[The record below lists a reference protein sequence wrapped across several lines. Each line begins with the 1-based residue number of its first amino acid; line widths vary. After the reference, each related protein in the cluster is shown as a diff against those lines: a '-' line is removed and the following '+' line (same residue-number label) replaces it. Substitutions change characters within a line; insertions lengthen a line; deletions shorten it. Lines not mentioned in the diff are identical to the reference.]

1 MRDGKGYLPA
11 IAFLPHSSHAA
22 FREAFKKKKKKKKS
36 KEKQNQKS
44 FFPPWIKQKCFE
56 AV

>member
-44 FFPPWIKQKCFE
+44 FFPP
-56 AV
+56 